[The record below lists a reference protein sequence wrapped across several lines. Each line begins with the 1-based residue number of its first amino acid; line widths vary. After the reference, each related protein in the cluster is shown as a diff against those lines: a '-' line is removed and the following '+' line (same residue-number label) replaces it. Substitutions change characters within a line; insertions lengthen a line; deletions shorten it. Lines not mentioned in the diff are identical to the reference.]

1 MSTALPLHPLTLA
14 QLLDRAFRLYRNN
27 FGLFVGIVA
36 AAFIPITVLQV
47 MSQALW
53 GTTTIVNLVQ
63 NIFIESLVSG
73 SLAWAISRVYHHQPT
88 SNGSAYQACLRRYLS
103 LLGAIFLQG
112 LSIGVPGVILIGCGS
127 FLILRA
133 SRVPTSPFQDFIAL
147 IPFFLIIP
155 VLLYFFNRWA
165 VVIPSIIVEDLGATQ
180 GLRRSWRLTAGS
192 FWRILGVLVVAFLL
206 TFFVAQ
212 LPGLTL
218 RYAVE
223 LIAPISAITPVV
235 DTVISQLSH
244 VIALPLSMAITVLLY
259 YDLRARKEGYDLEI
273 LAQEVALP

>member
-1 MSTALPLHPLTLA
+1 MSTTLPLHPLTLA
-14 QLLDRAFRLYRNN
+14 QLLDRAFRLYRSN
-27 FGLFVGIVA
+27 FGLFIGIVA
-36 AAFIPITVLQV
+36 ASFIPITVLQV
-47 MSQALW
+47 VSQALW

-88 SNGSAYQACLRRYLS
+88 SNGNAYQACLRRYLS
-103 LLGAIFLQG
+103 LVGAIILQG
-112 LSIGVPGVILIGCGS
+112 LALGMPIIIMFGCTSVFMVVNSRRVPDDGSVFLMLILIPC
-127 FLILRA
+127 L
-133 SRVPTSPFQDFIAL
+133 V
-147 IPFFLIIP
+147 PFFLY
-155 VLLYFFNRWA
+155 YFIRW
-165 VVIPSIIVEDLGATQ
+165 VVTIPSIIVEDLGATQ

-235 DTVISQLSH
+235 DMVISQLSH

-259 YDLRARKEGYDLEI
+259 YDLRVRKEGYDLEI